1 VKATETGAAT
11 DIITGL
17 AVGLESTA
25 FPVLIV
31 AAAILVS
38 VQFAPAG
45 LALYCIAIA
54 GVGML
59 ATLGITLSVDAYG
72 PVADNAGGIAEM
84 SHQEKGVRAITDTL
98 DSVGNTTAAI
108 GKGFAIGGAALTALG
123 LVVAYTQA
131 VKLPLVDL
139 LSPVVFVGVLVGAML
154 PFVFC
159 SFSMTAVGKAAG
171 EIVQEVRRQF
181 KEIPGLMEGTAEPDY
196 TACITI
202 STNAALRQ
210 MIAPG
215 LMAILAPL
223 VVGKLLGTAALAGLL
238 VGSIASGFIV
248 AIMMAN
254 AGGAWDNTKKYIE
267 QGHLGGKGSPA
278 HMAAV
283 TGDTVGDPFKD
294 TAGPALNI
302 LIKLMA
308 IVSVVFAPLF
318 L

>member
-1 VKATETGAAT
+1 VRSTETGAAT

-17 AVGLESTA
+17 AVGFESTV

-38 VQFAPAG
+38 AQQAG
-45 LALYCIAIA
+45 LYGVAIA

-84 SHQEKGVRAITDTL
+84 SHQDKSVRAITDTL
-98 DSVGNTTAAI
+98 DAVGNTTAAI

-123 LVVAYTQA
+123 LVFAYTQ
-131 VKLPLVDL
+131 VVGLKLVDL
-139 LSPVVFVGVLVGAML
+139 LDPTVFVGVLIGAML
-154 PFVFC
+154 PFLFC
-159 SFSMTAVGKAAG
+159 SFAMTAVGKAAG
-171 EIVQEVRRQF
+171 DIVKEVRRQF
-181 KEIPGLMEGTAEPDY
+181 KEIPGLMEGKAEPDY

-210 MIAPG
+210 MIVPG
-215 LMAILAPL
+215 LLAIVAPL
-223 VVGKLLGTAALAGLL
+223 LCGFLLGTAALAGLL

-248 AIMMAN
+248 AVMMAN
-254 AGGAWDNTKKYIE
+254 TGGSWDNTKKYIE
-267 QGHLGGKGSPA
+267 QGHLGGKGSAA
-278 HMAAV
+278 HKAAV

-302 LIKLMA
+302 LLKLMA
-308 IVSVVFAPLF
+308 IVAVVFAPLF
-318 L
+318 I